1 MLDSYV
7 GQLLDEVKKQ
17 GIYDE
22 SLILFTSDHG
32 EMLGSHGLFQ
42 KMCMYEEAAKVPL
55 FLKFPKGFIP
65 VQKEIN
71 RVVSHVDVLPTL
83 CDYLKIKPSNKMDGE
98 SWLPLLSG
106 KVTDDGEGT
115 AFLQYDGC
123 LLYTSRCV

>member
-1 MLDSYV
+1 
-7 GQLLDEVKKQ
+7 
-17 GIYDE
+17 
-22 SLILFTSDHG
+22 
-32 EMLGSHGLFQ
+32 
-42 KMCMYEEAAKVPL
+42 MYEEAAKVPL

-71 RVVSHVDVLPTL
+71 QVVSHVDVLPTL

-115 AFLQYDGC
+115 AFLQYDGNG
-123 LLYTSRCV
+123 SRSNFQRCIVRGRKKLIIDFSKMRHF